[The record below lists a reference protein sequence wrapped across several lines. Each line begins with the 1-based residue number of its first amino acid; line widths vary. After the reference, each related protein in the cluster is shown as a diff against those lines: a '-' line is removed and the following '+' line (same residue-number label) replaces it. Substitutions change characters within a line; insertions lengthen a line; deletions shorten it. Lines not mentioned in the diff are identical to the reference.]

1 MAKRRLEFLVE
12 GTPDVVLNMVQGFFE
27 KEEWSPYP
35 VQWDR
40 NVLGGGRSRRA
51 VVTRLDDP
59 IKGHNKVVASISAFP
74 ILEAPLG
81 FLELVALSL
90 LTAGLFLVA
99 YTVWTFLFRKQ
110 VTVTTVP
117 DEPGWTKLTTEATKP
132 EHTEDLVAWIQRELI
147 ENRAAARVET
157 L

>member
-1 MAKRRLEFLVE
+1 LAKRRLEFLVE

-90 LTAGLFLVA
+90 LTAGLIRCGPSCLGS
-99 YTVWTFLFRKQ
+99 R
-110 VTVTTVP
+110 
-117 DEPGWTKLTTEATKP
+117 
-132 EHTEDLVAWIQRELI
+132 
-147 ENRAAARVET
+147 
-157 L
+157 